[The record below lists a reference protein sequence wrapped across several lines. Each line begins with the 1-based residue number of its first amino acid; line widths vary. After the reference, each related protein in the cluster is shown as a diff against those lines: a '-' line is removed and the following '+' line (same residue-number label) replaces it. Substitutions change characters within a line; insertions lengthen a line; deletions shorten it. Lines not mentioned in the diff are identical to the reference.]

1 MRLYL
6 AGIDTTGAIAMQAF
20 DKDNGFNFL
29 FSYYYLVSKKC
40 MYKVDWAIQNKGG
53 VFLDSGAFSAMHSGA
68 YIDIDAYCDFIK
80 EHGAKFEKIAALDCI
95 GDWKGTEKNLQYMRK
110 KGVNPIPVFHTNE
123 PFDYLDNLLKEN
135 DYLCLGVTGSK
146 LRQPQIIAW
155 LVEVFKHRRDI
166 NPDCKIHGFA
176 LTSAKIMR
184 FFDWDTCDSTSW
196 LSGGRFS
203 FIYQIEGTELRSYSR
218 DKWHKIKGKITDE
231 RLFITPNGESERVI
245 PLWKHNAETI
255 LQYVEMINTLKGKAV
270 VSPKPT
276 V

>member
-6 AGIDTTGAIAMQAF
+6 AGADATGRYCYPVLEALG
-20 DKDNGFNFL
+20 NPNLL
-29 FSYYYLVSKKC
+29 FSYWYLCKKGNS
-40 MYKVDWAIQNKGG
+40 VIDWALSLGSNL
-53 VFLDSGAFSAMHSGA
+53 FLDSGAFSAMNSGA
-68 YIDIDAYCDFIK
+68 KINIDAYIDFIK
-80 EHGAKFEKIAALDCI
+80 EHGAKFKKVAALDCI
-95 GDWKGTEKNLQYMRK
+95 GDWKSTEKNLQYMRG

-155 LVEVFKHRRDI
+155 LVEVFRRRERI
-166 NPDCKIHGFA
+166 NPDCKMHGFA
-176 LTSAKIMR
+176 LTSAKIMKY
-184 FFDWDTCDSTSW
+184 FDWDACDSTAW
-196 LSGGRFS
+196 TVGVRFG
-203 FIYQIEGTELRSYSR
+203 IVYMIQNNTLKSYSR
-218 DKWHKIKGKITDE
+218 DKWYKIKGLIDE
-231 RLFITPNGESERVI
+231 DIFLTPKGNSERVI
-245 PLWKHNAETI
+245 PILKHNAKTI

>member
-6 AGIDTTGAIAMQAF
+6 AGADSTGIQCYQALEQL
-20 DKDNGFNFL
+20 KNYRLL
-29 FSYYYLVSKKC
+29 FSYFYIQKRMERIK
-40 MYKVDWAIQNKGG
+40 WAQDHG
-53 VFLDSGAFSAMHSGA
+53 VPLFLDSGAFSAMHSGA
-68 YIDIDAYCDFIK
+68 EIDIDAYIDFIK
-80 EHGAKFEKIAALDCI
+80 EHGAKFEKVAALDCI
-95 GDWKGTEKNLQYMRK
+95 GDWKGTEKNLQYMRG

-155 LVEVFKHRRDI
+155 LVEVFKRRERI
-166 NPDCKIHGFA
+166 NPDCKMHGFA
-176 LTSAKIMR
+176 LTSAKIIKY
-184 FFDWDTCDSTSW
+184 FDWDTCDSTSW

-203 FIYQIEGTELRSYSR
+203 FIYMLEGLELRSYSR

-231 RLFITPNGESERVI
+231 RLFITPNGNSERLI

-255 LQYVEMINTLKGKAV
+255 LAYVDKINTLKGKAV
-270 VSPKPT
+270 VSPRPT

>member
-20 DKDNGFNFL
+20 DKDNGDSFL
-29 FSYYYLVSKKC
+29 FSYHYLVSKKC
-40 MYKVDWAIQNKGG
+40 MYKVDWCLNNKGKT
-53 VFLDSGAFSAMHSGA
+53 FLDSGAFSAMHSGA
-68 YIDIDAYCDFIK
+68 NIDIQAYCDFIK
-80 EHGAKFEKIAALDCI
+80 EYGVKFEKIAQLDCI
-95 GDWKGTEKNLQYMRK
+95 GDWRGTAKNLDYMRAQ
-110 KGVNPIPVFHTNE
+110 GLDPIPVFHTNE
-123 PFDYLDNLLKEN
+123 PFDWLDELLKN

-155 LVEVFKHRRDI
+155 LAEVFKHRERI
-166 NPDCKIHGFA
+166 NPDCKMHGFA

-203 FIYQIEGTELRSYSR
+203 FIYQIEGNELKSYSR
-218 DKWHKIKGKITDE
+218 DKWHKMRGVVDKD
-231 RLFITPNGESERVI
+231 LFITPKGNSERLI

-255 LQYVEMINTLKGKAV
+255 LAYVEQINKLKV
-270 VSPKPT
+270 RRLSQKPT